1 MLPGLAP
8 AQARPHRQA
17 HTLGAQP
24 GRRRGVQVTGGGNTR
39 EMTRILHRTVYSL
52 ENSSDNLQR
61 ELVDTLVLESPF
73 NNLHDE
79 IKHVVFE
86 SKGVLRQDIKDV
98 ERLKHLIINIDHR
111 RALGKLAPVIIDS
124 MLGSSDMVFR

>member
-1 MLPGLAP
+1 
-8 AQARPHRQA
+8 
-17 HTLGAQP
+17 
-24 GRRRGVQVTGGGNTR
+24 
-39 EMTRILHRTVYSL
+39 MTRILHRTVYSL